1 MGFVGL
7 CARWDCSQGQNL
19 QSPDRRHKEPSFQ
32 AQDSGWDKRT
42 GGHSHEWPMRSHSE
56 SAQAASPKA
65 TQKQER
71 RFSFEWPCVDLNV
84 THGGSPE
91 LSNSKKN
98 FKQGTHSPRLA
109 LPLKCQVSGNW
120 QHRMTGELAGKAS
133 LLWAS
138 SHLARFWVIREIA
151 ITPLPTPPY
160 TQHSHILT
168 HCTPKLL
175 HSYSMSEMWRISFL
189 QFNGSQL
196 EVHMRITY
204 GAHSAG
210 PYSRSTELE

>member
-84 THGGSPE
+84 THGGSRE

-120 QHRMTGELAGKAS
+120 QHRMMGELAGKAS

-151 ITPLPTPPY
+151 ITPLPTPHTHNAPTYSLTAPQNSY
-160 TQHSHILT
+160 TVIRCPKCGESHFFGSMALSWR
-168 HCTPKLL
+168 CT
-175 HSYSMSEMWRISFL
+175 
-189 QFNGSQL
+189 
-196 EVHMRITY
+196 
-204 GAHSAG
+204 
-210 PYSRSTELE
+210 